1 MLSSSGGSCFSLWLL
16 TSKVWHVLILVL
28 WNQFLRLFFKLQADK
43 KQVCLRMI
51 YTCLKRDGEVR
62 KDDERRRWLR
72 RWLNEK
78 TKENTKCDIR
88 FQFKIFLSGCM
99 NKWKKLHKQWHIS
112 PSLHPRNFHPSIRR
126 LCNLLYSNL
135 RSTTLLFLLHS
146 LSSFF
151 IRLLSHLLPKSLI
164 LFSSF
169 FYFSFWIK
177 LRFW

>member
-16 TSKVWHVLILVL
+16 TSKVWHVLISVL

-99 NKWKKLHKQWHIS
+99 NNWKKLHKQWHIS
-112 PSLHPRNFHPSIRR
+112 PSLHPRKFVNPSGDSVTSSI
-126 LCNLLYSNL
+126 LISDQLLFFFFYIVSPPSSFVCFPIFCPRAWFYSL
-135 RSTTLLFLLHS
+135 LFFTLLFE
-146 LSSFF
+146 SS
-151 IRLLSHLLPKSLI
+151 
-164 LFSSF
+164 
-169 FYFSFWIK
+169 
-177 LRFW
+177 